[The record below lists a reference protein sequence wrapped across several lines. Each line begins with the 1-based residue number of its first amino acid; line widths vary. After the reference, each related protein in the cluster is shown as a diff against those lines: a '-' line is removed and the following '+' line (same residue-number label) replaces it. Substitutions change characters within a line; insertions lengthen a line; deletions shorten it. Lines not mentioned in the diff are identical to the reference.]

1 MTDSLLLFLCLLL
14 PIAGMISI
22 PLLPHST
29 RAKANFIFVVIIAV
43 ITSIPAIKALTGN
56 TVDILIS
63 NSIVFGNFS
72 LHVDSLSSWFILI
85 INLTCIN
92 GAFYGIGYMKQYDQQ
107 RANLSMHWIMFLLFQ
122 SSMLWVCMVQNGLA
136 FLIVWELMSISS
148 FLLVIFEHQN
158 KATLK
163 AGINYL
169 VQMHIGVLFLSAA
182 FIWVYFSEGSFEF
195 SAIEKFFS
203 LHSNIWLFFLFFVG
217 FGIKAGFIPLHSW
230 LPQAHPAAPSHISG
244 VMSGVIVKL
253 GIYGI
258 FRMVFLL
265 RKDYIFIGEIIIILS
280 VLTGLYGILNA
291 AVHRDFK
298 KMLAYCT
305 IENIGIVGIGIGL
318 GLIGIGSGNP
328 LMIILGF
335 GGALL
340 HSLNHSLFKSLLF
353 FTAGSV
359 YQQTH
364 TRDMEKLGGLIHQM
378 PQTAMFFLL
387 GGMAIGGLPPF
398 NGFVSEFLLYSGV
411 LVSIKSLGVI
421 YITLM
426 IFLLAGLALIG
437 GISILTF
444 TKSFGTIFL
453 GNPRTHLHQ
462 QPREVSMGM
471 RLPQYF
477 ILIIMLSIGLFPQF
491 YFSVVNEIVLKFIPI
506 ASSGNMLI
514 PSSIL
519 NSISSIGKFAMIF
532 ILLIALIFFIRK
544 SLSRKHSVT
553 LGPTWGCG
561 YIAPASGMQ
570 YTGKSFSKS
579 LGKLLNFIVLEKKK
593 YKEISTAEI
602 FPEGRKYSSHYKDLF
617 VTKFFDVI
625 IDRLLYS
632 MNYFQFI
639 QNGKIQMYILYGI
652 FFIVLVFL
660 GTVFKFI

>member
-1 MTDSLLLFLCLLL
+1 MTDFLLLSLALLL

-22 PLLPHST
+22 PFLPHSI
-29 RAKANFIFVVIIAV
+29 RAKGNFIFVLLISI
-43 ITSIPAIKALTGN
+43 ITSIPAVKALTGN
-56 TVDILIS
+56 TIEI
-63 NSIVFGNFS
+63 IIGKTFVFGNIS
-72 LHVDSLSSWFILI
+72 LHIDSLSSWFILI

-92 GAFYGIGYMKQYDQQ
+92 GAFYGIGYMKPYHQQ
-107 RANLSMHWIMFLLFQ
+107 KANLSMHWILFLLFQ

-158 KATLK
+158 KTTLQ

-169 VQMHIGVLFLSAA
+169 VQMHIGVLFLAAA

-195 SAIEKFFS
+195 SAIEKFFT
-203 LHSNIWLFFLFFVG
+203 SNPNLWLFLLFFVG

-258 FRMVFLL
+258 FRMIFLL
-265 RKDYIFIGEIIIILS
+265 KQDYTVIGEIIIILS

-305 IENIGIVGIGIGL
+305 IENIGIIGIGIGL
-318 GLIGIGSGNP
+318 GLMGIGSGNSG
-328 LMIILGF
+328 MIILGF
-335 GGALL
+335 TGALL
-340 HSLNHSLFKSLLF
+340 HTLNHSLFKSLLF

-364 TRDMEKLGGLIHQM
+364 TRDMEKLGGLVHSM
-378 PQTAMFFLL
+378 PQTAMFFLI

-411 LVSIKSLGVI
+411 LLGIKSIGI
-421 YITLM
+421 TYITLM
-426 IFLLAGLALIG
+426 IFSLAGLALIG
-437 GISILTF
+437 GISMLTF

-453 GNPRTHLHQ
+453 GNPRTHLRL
-462 QPREVSMGM
+462 QPQEVTLGM

-477 ILIIMLSIGLFPQF
+477 ILIVMLSVSLFPQF
-491 YFSVVNEIVLKFIPI
+491 YFSVVNEIVFKFIPA
-506 ASSGNMLI
+506 ASSDLLI
-514 PSSIL
+514 PATLIK
-519 NSISSIGKFAMIF
+519 SISATGKFAMLF
-532 ILLIALIFFIRK
+532 ILLLILIYGIRK
-544 SLSRKHSVT
+544 SFSRKHPVSI
-553 LGPTWGCG
+553 GSTWGCG
-561 YIAPASGMQ
+561 YAVPTSRMQ

-579 LGKLLNFIVLEKKK
+579 LGKLLDFIVLEKKK
-593 YKEISTAEI
+593 YKEISAGEI
-602 FPEGRKYSSHYKDLF
+602 FPNERKHSSHYNDLF
-617 VTKFFDVI
+617 VTKIFNRIV
-625 IDRLLYS
+625 DRLLYS
-632 MNYFQFI
+632 LNFFQFI

-660 GTVFKFI
+660 GTIFKFI